1 MWKTNFKYCN
11 STGFCIAAII
21 TTVLNATL
29 PKEMDAEEE
38 EHLRADQGSLDA
50 SL

>member
-1 MWKTNFKYCN
+1 VWKTNFKYCN

-21 TTVLNATL
+21 TTLLNATL
-29 PKEMDAEEE
+29 PNDIDTEEE
-38 EHLRADQGSLDA
+38 EHLKADQDSLDA